1 MYAKAKCLGTQ
12 LQPGVGLEGLFLAVE
27 YPDLSW
33 KFMYSF
39 LFVCFFVFVFCLFRA
54 APEAYGGSQ
63 ARGLIRAVAAG
74 LHHSH
79 SNGRS
84 KPSLIYAAAYG
95 NAGSSTH

>member
-1 MYAKAKCLGTQ
+1 MTHVCKSQVSRDSVAGSLE
-12 LQPGVGLEGLFLAVE
+12 PGVGLEGLFLAVE

-63 ARGLIRAVAAG
+63 ARGPIKL
-74 LHHSH
+74 
-79 SNGRS
+79 
-84 KPSLIYAAAYG
+84 
-95 NAGSSTH
+95 